1 MRALLVHNP
10 TAGTKGHDKDSII
23 AALRLAKFDVRY
35 VSTKTGDVP
44 AALREPADLIVV
56 AGGDGTV
63 GYVLTAIPERRV
75 PLAILPLGSAN
86 NIARSLSI
94 AGTPQELAE
103 HWDLGRTCQ
112 FKLGRARGSG
122 CDAVFAEAFGV
133 GLVADL
139 IEQRKREGEADGADD
154 MKKGRQALRGLLQR
168 AKPLDIEITI
178 DGQPFGGDFLAVEV
192 LNIAYT
198 GPGLPL
204 AGGADPSD
212 AVFDVVCLT
221 PAEREAFM
229 AWLETPQKGPAPVRA
244 RRGTE
249 VSIAW
254 RDARYRVDDKC
265 KEGSGERRT
274 VDIAFEVESLCV
286 VLPASPARSIPANGG
301 NGRRSGERDDMV
313 PADDLAA
320 IERLAVE
327 LASLA
332 GAEIVA
338 ALGSLIAIRYKDVG
352 TDTALWRD
360 PVSEIDRHAETL
372 IRARLA
378 ERFPA
383 HDIIGEEMNERPGRD
398 HDFVW
403 AVDPIDGTANFIN
416 GFPMF
421 AASIGVLHRGRPVAG
436 AVWCSVSHAL
446 RAGVYHAS
454 AGGKLRFDG
463 EDVTPKVNPSVRRRL
478 VGVPAAGPEDA
489 WWDTRKTGSAA
500 IECALVA
507 AGMLQA
513 ARFATPNIWD
523 VAGGMALVEASSGI
537 VRRRDG
543 GRWLPMH
550 RFETGRDRDG
560 EPDLRYWRGEI
571 VLGHPEAVE
580 RMCGLRDEA
589 S

>member
-63 GYVLTAIPERRV
+63 GYVLTAIPDRRV

-86 NIARSLSI
+86 NIARSLGI

-103 HWDLGRTCQ
+103 HWDLARTCH
-112 FKLGRARGSG
+112 FKLGHARGSG
-122 CDAVFAEAFGV
+122 CDAVFTEAFGI
-133 GLVADL
+133 GLIADL
-139 IEQRKREGEADGADD
+139 IERRKREGEADGADD
-154 MKKGRQALRGLLQR
+154 MKKGRQTLRGLLQR
-168 AKPLDIEITI
+168 AKPLDIELTI
-178 DGQPFGGDFLAVEV
+178 DGQRYGQDLLAVEV

-204 AGGADPSD
+204 ADNADPSD
-212 AVFDVVCLT
+212 AVFDVIYLT
-221 PAEREAFM
+221 AAEREAFM
-229 AWLETPQKGPAPVRA
+229 AWLETPQKGPAPVRT
-244 RRGTE
+244 RRGTQ

-254 RDARYRVDDKC
+254 RDARYRVDDEY
-265 KEGSGERRT
+265 KEGSSERRK
-274 VDIAFEVESLCV
+274 VEIAFEAEPLRV
-286 VLPASPARSIPANGG
+286 VLPANRNRSIPANGG
-301 NGRRSGERDDMV
+301 ADKRVDDGGDAV
-313 PADDLAA
+313 PANELAA

-332 GAEIVA
+332 GAEIIA
-338 ALGSLIAIRYKDVG
+338 ALGSLIAIRYKDAG
-352 TDTALWRD
+352 TDAELWRD

-478 VGVPAAGPEDA
+478 VGVPVAGPEDA

-523 VAGGMALVEASSGI
+523 VAGGMALVEAAAGV

-543 GRWLPMH
+543 GRWLPMN
-550 RFETGRDRDG
+550 RFETGQDAKG
-560 EPDLRYWRGEI
+560 KPDLRYWRGEI
-571 VLGHPEAVE
+571 VLGQAEAVE
-580 RMCGLRDEA
+580 RMCGLRDDA